1 MTIKTET
8 ELKYRLQD
16 VQSYQRLCEKLG
28 PAAEEWAQVNHYYQ
42 SVDGRI
48 PGKRGVIRIRAEK
61 GQILFTVK
69 MDGTLDQGIARSREF
84 EFPWRGDTR
93 SFPPAPESLW
103 KTGHAGM
110 EALAA
115 EAGRKFPLVRVGEMI
130 NRRKVFPLA
139 EDRLLEV
146 DASRYPDGE
155 TDYEVELETADP
167 EGDRIFLTRFLDGA
181 GVRYMLQTETKYQR
195 FLRHLV

>member
-1 MTIKTET
+1 
-8 ELKYRLQD
+8 
-16 VQSYQRLCEKLG
+16 
-28 PAAEEWAQVNHYYQ
+28 
-42 SVDGRI
+42 
-48 PGKRGVIRIRAEK
+48 
-61 GQILFTVK
+61 
-69 MDGTLDQGIARSREF
+69 
-84 EFPWRGDTR
+84 
-93 SFPPAPESLW
+93 
-103 KTGHAGM
+103 M